1 MLRGGDNAR
10 APPAAASD
18 NVRDELS
25 QVRLRRRKK
34 GFTNKA
40 TREQRRQRAADTTRS
55 CLEAPGAAWA
65 LAPDKLKERGLAGP
79 GAGPGAGPSRR
90 KAQGARARP
99 RHAACRLHDDGRR
112 HDVLLRRRIHMQF
125 TQGPAPRQNRFVSS
139 QGRERGTT
147 KSFWASTRA
156 AERYN

>member
-40 TREQRRQRAADTTRS
+40 TREQRRQGAADTTRS

-79 GAGPGAGPSRR
+79 GAVGPRAG
-90 KAQGARARP
+90 K
-99 RHAACRLHDDGRR
+99 LK
-112 HDVLLRRRIHMQF
+112 
-125 TQGPAPRQNRFVSS
+125 
-139 QGRERGTT
+139 ERGLAHDTLLACMTT
-147 KSFWASTRA
+147 GGDTTFFSPAHPYCNSLRA
-156 AERYN
+156 QHLAKIVL